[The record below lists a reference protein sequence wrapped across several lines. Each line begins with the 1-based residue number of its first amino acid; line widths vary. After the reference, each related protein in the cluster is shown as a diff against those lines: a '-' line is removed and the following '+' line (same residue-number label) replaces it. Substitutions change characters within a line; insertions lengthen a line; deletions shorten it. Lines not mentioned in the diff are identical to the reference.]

1 MAIVETS
8 AENWEE
14 EVSSL
19 AYAIAKI
26 PPSVNRASFDSLGDS
41 RHGKNGQTDGWM
53 DGWP

>member
-26 PPSVNRASFDSLGDS
+26 PPSVHRTSSFDTLGDS
-41 RHGKNGQTDGWM
+41 RHGKD
-53 DGWP
+53 